1 MPLLFCAFLLVEA
14 GVDVV
19 DVLFVHLLAGETQ
32 AFADTINMKWI
43 RKEPS
48 TLVFMIF

>member
-32 AFADTINMKWI
+32 AFTETI
-43 RKEPS
+43 RVE
-48 TLVFMIF
+48 